1 MDIAVVVV
9 TFNKPDSITRL
20 VEGLRKHHSP
30 DLELVVVDDGSDPR
44 PDIEHLCKY
53 VWQEDLGNR
62 VGTARNL
69 GFTLTTKPKVV
80 FFDDDVLVHPLCLQA
95 HSLALEMYDVSA
107 GLLPQGDFSPE
118 LDERTMF
125 FFRKQIIGWKFA
137 WTGNLAVR
145 RDVFEKVGWFDTA
158 FDSPDKDT
166 PAHGYEDWDW
176 ARRAIEGEYRLIF
189 NELAMAM
196 HDGVQT
202 WKEPSPGTIRNQEVF
217 GKKWN
222 MIYGDL
228 AHVKAKVISGAV
240 RLPCPE

>member
-9 TFNKPDSITRL
+9 TYNKPDSIIKL

-80 FFDDDVLVHPLCLQA
+80 FFDGDVLVHPLCLQA
-95 HSLALEMYDVSA
+95 HSLALEMYDFSA

-125 FFRKQIIGWKFA
+125 YFRKQIIGWKFA

-145 RDVFEKVGWFDTA
+145 RSVFEEVGGFDSV
-158 FDSPDKDT
+158 FDSPDKYT

-176 ARRAIEGEYRLIF
+176 ARRAIKSGHRLIL

-196 HDGVQT
+196 HASVQT
-202 WKEPSPGTIRNQEVF
+202 WKEPGAGTIRNQKVF
-217 GKKWN
+217 GTKWD
-222 MIYGDL
+222 MEYKDL
-228 AHVKAKVISGAV
+228 SDMGPKTIPGAV
-240 RLPCPE
+240 HLPCPA

>member
-9 TFNKPDSITRL
+9 TYNKPDSVTKL
-20 VEGLRKHHSP
+20 VEGLRKHYSP

-62 VGTARNL
+62 VGAARNL
-69 GFTLTTKPKVV
+69 GFTLTTKPKVA

-95 HSLALEMYDVSA
+95 HSLALEMYDISA
-107 GLLPQGDFSPE
+107 GLLPQGEFSPE

-125 FFRKQIIGWKFA
+125 YFRKQVIGWKFA

-145 RDVFEKVGWFDTA
+145 RTTFEKVGGFDTA

-176 ARRAIEGEYRLIF
+176 ARRASRDGHRIMF

-196 HDGVQT
+196 HEGAQT
-202 WKEPSPGTIRNQEVF
+202 WKEAGAGTLRNKAVF
-217 GKKWN
+217 EEKWN
-222 MIYGDL
+222 TKYEDPLYAGRFILPGV
-228 AHVKAKVISGAV
+228 VKTK
-240 RLPCPE
+240 